1 MGRAGKSIA
10 AISIA
15 VFIGAVSAGAAFQGA
30 HTALAT
36 NFSVVETTTSFK
48 FPPGLPAG
56 GVVVINT
63 HGVKGGREINRSL
76 LTCIVMNRS
85 TGECF
90 STTITNRGQIN
101 TQGPLDLAAPFG
113 QLAITGGT
121 GLYTGAR
128 GYIVRTKITQTE
140 VKETFHFLH

>member
-1 MGRAGKSIA
+1 MGHVGKAIA
-10 AISIA
+10 AVSTIA
-15 VFIGAVSAGAAFQGA
+15 CFGAASAGAAVRHG
-30 HTALAT
+30 HTARAT
-36 NFSVVETTTSFK
+36 NFTVVETTTSYK
-48 FPPGLPAG
+48 FPPGLPEG

-76 LTCIVMNRS
+76 LTCIVMNRR

-90 STTITNRGQIN
+90 GTTITNRGQID

-121 GLYTGAR
+121 GRYTGAR
-128 GYIVRTKITQTE
+128 GYIIRTKITQTKVRE
-140 VKETFHFLH
+140 SFHFLH